1 MQYKIPVQ
9 IENEDKIFLN
19 LSIRQLTIIMIGGG
33 IGYSVFK
40 SLEKSA
46 GAEVAL
52 FPTVIIVG
60 FSILV
65 AVFRHSEMTF
75 LPFALNLVRLNLN
88 VGSRVW
94 SRGVDSYSHLQIGY
108 VRQYNQVES
117 KVVTK
122 HAGDAYDTIEDKLNK
137 I

>member
-1 MQYKIPVQ
+1 MKEAIKYRMQYKIPVQ

-40 SLEKSA
+40 SLEASA

-60 FSILV
+60 FAILV
-65 AVFRHSEMTF
+65 AVFKHSEMTF

-88 VGSRVW
+88 GSQRVW
-94 SRGVDSYSHLQIGY
+94 S
-108 VRQYNQVES
+108 
-117 KVVTK
+117 K
-122 HAGDAYDTIEDKLNK
+122 
-137 I
+137 